1 MIGRQV
7 RVSDPA
13 ESQEPG
19 GPAWP
24 PRSEGHWSLCWAH
37 LSHSPRLCFTLSL
50 GQLSHSTA
58 SPLPLPQTLVPLC
71 FIRDLG
77 VPLGKVLYLQL
88 WNHPMIWGIPLLTRC
103 GLSPWSRPAFRS
115 HLLSLHPPPS
125 CPAPARPGDEQ
136 CWRGLSP
143 FPRKA
148 EDLHQT
154 TRTGC
159 HQTTRTGFHHSHPLT
174 TESLGNHAVFKKKEV
189 IPEAAL
195 IT

>member
-7 RVSDPA
+7 WVSDLA
-13 ESQEPG
+13 QSQEPG

-77 VPLGKVLYLQL
+77 VLLGKVLYLQL
-88 WNHPMIWGIPLLTRC
+88 WKPPNDLGDSPVDTLWPEPL
-103 GLSPWSRPAFRS
+103 AQN
-115 HLLSLHPPPS
+115 SL
-125 CPAPARPGDEQ
+125 
-136 CWRGLSP
+136 
-143 FPRKA
+143 
-148 EDLHQT
+148 
-154 TRTGC
+154 
-159 HQTTRTGFHHSHPLT
+159 
-174 TESLGNHAVFKKKEV
+174 
-189 IPEAAL
+189 
-195 IT
+195 